1 MGEDDEP
8 SYISLDSQ
16 GRRQGH
22 LLSLNGYT
30 QVYGGSASANPLAG
44 QRYIDTKFMD
54 ITIAAFLAWYDFQNR
69 RPQVLPHLPHLLE
82 DCDFQMT
89 FEVRDPKFSRAEA
102 IRQALQATE
111 RSSPTHPFAV
121 VGPLFASVTKTVNT
135 LLGGGMG
142 VAQISGQ
149 VSSDS
154 LVNAPLFSRTI
165 PTNKVHARATMAYLH
180 QLGVTRA
187 ANLYYVDDELGIELH
202 HDLQDAAKDFGI
214 TFLHFG
220 IQRNEHSPTRSIRET
235 LGNLR
240 ASQAKYVVAVLED
253 VDYKRVVRAAHQEVM
268 MGLGQDEFAW
278 FMVGF
283 ADWADFT
290 FGLSAMRDAEVAKA
304 LHGVGMIHLYLNQ
317 NSAYNVFQKRFE
329 QSTALQQE
337 FLSHVREPEAFQNYT
352 FEATSQLQQ
361 FQYFTYDAVIA
372 MGLAACKATGFF
384 TGSQLHDNMKGVEF
398 EGVSGHVYFDQ
409 QGVRSADDF
418 VLHVNN
424 ILLSDDRSTASQYR
438 FDAQLVAV
446 VKGDNITLKNAF
458 VFSSNSTI
466 MPPVY
471 PTLQDYDYNLIPTVL
486 QVVGL
491 CMGGFVVV
499 LSLGFMGWTYWNR
512 TRFVVSAAQPIF
524 LAMLCMGTIAMA
536 LCIVPFSMQGTEST
550 PQLDAACMVIPWA
563 FFLGLCLAISAILC
577 KTWRLEQILESANG
591 MRRCQIEAADVIK
604 PFVILL
610 VWNVIMLMGWTVVSP
625 QHYVRL
631 PVDDFDQYG
640 RNKASIGVCH
650 AESDWAWLFRGFII
664 AADFIAIVIVGQK
677 CYKVRNKSSFFAETK
692 SLAWSVA
699 SLVETSAVFAPLL
712 IASKDNPSAYYAA
725 STGLVSITCLCFLL
739 PIFLFKI
746 HHSHAVYNDAKE
758 EEKMQEA
765 LHALAVS
772 GMDGSEHHSMDG
784 SHRSTGRMTIVR
796 VDRDSQ
802 YSHTITNHQISSTFS
817 HAGNRVG
824 SRKDLSS
831 RVSFAPST
839 LSRIDSHNSQN
850 RKHSCFYG
858 RSFA

>member
-1 MGEDDEP
+1 MGEQDEP
-8 SYISLDSQ
+8 SYITLDEL

-30 QVYGGSASANPLAG
+30 QVYGGDSSNNPLAG
-44 QRYIDTKFMD
+44 QRYIDTKFLD

-69 RPQVLPHLPHLLE
+69 RPQVLPHLPYLLE

-154 LVNAPLFSRTI
+154 LANAPLFWRTI

-202 HDLQDAAKDFGI
+202 HDLQDAANDFNI
-214 TFLHFG
+214 SFPHFG
-220 IQRNEHSPTRSIRET
+220 IQRNEHNPSRSIRET
-235 LGNLR
+235 LNNLR
-240 ASQAKYVVAVLED
+240 ASEAKYVVAVLED
-253 VDYKRVVRAAHQEVM
+253 VDYKQVVRVAHQEGM

-283 ADWADFT
+283 ADWADKT
-290 FGLSAMRDAEVAKA
+290 FGLSTMRDQEVAKA
-304 LHGVGMIHLYLNQ
+304 LHGAGMIHLHLNQ
-317 NSAYNVFQKRFE
+317 HLAYNVFQKRFE
-329 QSTALQQE
+329 QSASLQEE
-337 FLSHVREPEAFQNYT
+337 FLSHVQEPEAFANYT
-352 FEATSQLQQ
+352 FKATSQLQQ

-372 MGLAACKATGFF
+372 MGLAACKAPGLFS
-384 TGSQLHDNMKGVEF
+384 GRQIHDNMRGVQF
-398 EGVSGHVYFDQ
+398 DGVSGHVYFDE
-409 QGVRSADDF
+409 QGKRSADDF
-418 VLHVNN
+418 VLHVSN
-424 ILLSDDRSTASQYR
+424 ILLSDNRSTTSEYR

-446 VKGDNITLKNAF
+446 VKGDNVTLENPF

-471 PTLQDYDYNLIPTVL
+471 PPLQDYDYNLIPTVL

-512 TRFVVSAAQPIF
+512 TTFVVSAAQPIF
-524 LAMLCMGTIAMA
+524 LAMLCLGTIVMA
-536 LCIVPFSMQGTEST
+536 TCIIPFSMQGTEST
-550 PQLDAACMVIPWA
+550 PQLDAACMVIPWV
-563 FFLGLCLAISAILC
+563 FFLGLCLSISAILC
-577 KTWRLEQILESANG
+577 KTWRLEQILESANS
-591 MRRCQIEAADVIK
+591 MRRVQIKAADVIR

-610 VWNVIMLMGWTVVSP
+610 VWNVIMLIGWTAVSP
-625 QHYVRL
+625 QRYVRL
-631 PVDDFDQYG
+631 PVEDFDKYG

-650 AESDWAWLFRGFII
+650 AENDWVWLFRGAII
-664 AADFIAIVIVGQK
+664 AADLVAILMVAKK

-699 SLVETSAVFAPLL
+699 SLVETSTVFAPLL
-712 IASKDNPSAYYAA
+712 IASRDNPPAYYAA

-746 HHSHAVYNDAKE
+746 HHSHAVYSDAKE
-758 EEKMQEA
+758 DEKMQEA

-772 GMDGSEHHSMDG
+772 GMDDSDHQSMDG

-796 VDRDSQ
+796 VDRDSH
-802 YSHTITNHQISSTFS
+802 YSHTSNNQ
-817 HAGNRVG
+817 
-824 SRKDLSS
+824 LSS
-831 RVSFAPST
+831 RVTFAPST
-839 LSRIDSHNSQN
+839 MSRMDSHCSHHSHCHKN
-850 RKHSCFYG
+850 SCFYG
-858 RSFA
+858 RPFA